1 MANWETV
8 IGFEVHTELKTESK
22 NFCGCP
28 TTFGGAPNTQVCPVC
43 LGMPGTLP
51 VLNRR
56 SLELALKTALALK
69 CRVPERCD
77 FDRKNYYYPD
87 LPKNYQISQHHRH
100 LGRDGEM
107 EVDFGE
113 AGTKTITIL
122 DIHLEEDAGKNIHP
136 EGRDVDFTLVDLN
149 RAGTP
154 LLEIVTA
161 PDLRSREEAF
171 AFMQGMRTFLEYL
184 DVSECKMQEGR
195 LRFEL
200 NISIRPEGDT
210 KLGTKVEIKNV
221 NSVSAVMKA
230 IDHEFERQRT
240 VLESGGTL
248 RQETRLWDD
257 AEGITRPMRSKEKA
271 NDYRYFPEPDLV
283 ELHLDEALRAEVAAT
298 IPELPVARKRRLMEQ
313 YGLSA
318 YDASTLTAQ
327 RETADLFED
336 AARLHANAKG
346 IANWIM
352 GDVLRALKEH
362 PLGEDATVRDLKV
375 TAPALAE
382 LVALLDKEAITG
394 KIAKQVIKAM
404 LETGKMPAAIVEEQG
419 LKPIDDSAIEPII
432 DEVIAAH
439 PGPVADVQAGKMK
452 AMGFLMGEVMKRSKG
467 KANPATVTPL
477 LKKKLGVE

>member
-1 MANWETV
+1 MSAWETV
-8 IGFEVHTELKTESK
+8 IGFEVHTELKTRSK

-28 TTFGGAPNTQVCPVC
+28 TDFGGAPNSQVCPIC

-51 VLNRR
+51 VLNKR
-56 SLELALKTALALK
+56 SFELALKTALALK
-69 CRVPERCD
+69 CNVPERCD

-100 LGRDGEM
+100 LGRDGTM
-107 EVDFGE
+107 DVDMGE
-113 AGTKTITIL
+113 AGIKTINIL

-136 EGRDVDFTLVDLN
+136 EDRDVDYTLVDLN

-200 NISIRPEGDT
+200 NISVRRPGDT

-221 NSVSAVMKA
+221 NSVSSVMKA
-230 IDHEFERQRT
+230 IDHEFERQT
-240 VLESGGTL
+240 TTLESGGTL

-257 AEGITRPMRSKEKA
+257 TECVTRTMRSKEKA
-271 NDYRYFPEPDLV
+271 NDYRYFTEPDLV
-283 ELHLDEALRAEVAAT
+283 ELYIDEATKRDIAAT
-298 IPELPVARKRRLMEQ
+298 IPELPVVRRQ
-313 YGLSA
+313 RFVTGFGLSA

-327 RETADLFED
+327 RETADLFE
-336 AARLHANAKG
+336 AAVKIHDNAKS
-346 IANWIM
+346 IANWIS
-352 GDVLRALKEH
+352 GDILRALKEH
-362 PLGEDATVRDLKV
+362 PAGEDATVRDLKI
-375 TAPALAE
+375 TAQGLGE
-382 LVALLDKEAITG
+382 LVALIDKDTITG

-404 LETGKMPAAIVEEQG
+404 LDTGKMPMQIVEEQG
-419 LKPIDDSAIEPII
+419 LKPIDESAIGPIL
-432 DEVIAAH
+432 DEIIAAN

-452 AMGFLMGEVMKRSKG
+452 AMGFLMGEVMKRTKG
-467 KANPATVTPL
+467 KANPASVTPL
-477 LKKKLGVE
+477 LKQKLGLE